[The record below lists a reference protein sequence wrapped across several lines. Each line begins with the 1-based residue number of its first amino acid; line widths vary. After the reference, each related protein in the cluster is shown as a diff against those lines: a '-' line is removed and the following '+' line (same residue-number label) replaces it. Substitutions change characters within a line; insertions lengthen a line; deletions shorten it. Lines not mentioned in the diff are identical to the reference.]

1 MKKTRRRAP
10 IVLAVMTAAALAGLI
25 HFAVAD
31 EPARVNGITPNDTEL
46 LPNGNFEQGSTSW
59 TESSV
64 QGLDLIRDLRTLS
77 ITAHSGTWG
86 AVLGIANN
94 EIASIEQS
102 VKVPTGSPALKYWYQ
117 IGSVD
122 THLGFDFARLLV
134 NGVKVDEFQ
143 LHEGINTSV
152 WTLHAI
158 DLTAYAG
165 QTVNIQIQVET
176 DIVDGS
182 TLIVDDVFFDFDPS
196 SGSIFQD
203 GFETGDTSRWSMQFP

>member
-1 MKKTRRRAP
+1 MKTRRRVP
-10 IVLAVMTAAALAGLI
+10 NVLTVMTVAALAGLTP
-25 HFAVAD
+25 FAVAD
-31 EPARVNGITPNDTEL
+31 QPATGNSITANDTEL

-77 ITAHSGTWG
+77 INAHSGNWG

-102 VKVPTGSPALKYWYQ
+102 VMVPSGSPALKYWYQ
-117 IGSVD
+117 VGSVD
-122 THLGFDFARLLV
+122 THMGFDFARLLV
-134 NGVKVDEFQ
+134 NGVKIDEFQ
-143 LHEGINTSV
+143 LHQGINTSV
-152 WTLHAI
+152 WTLYAV
-158 DLTAYAG
+158 DLSAYAG
-165 QTVNIQIQVET
+165 QTVNLQIQVET

-196 SGSIFQD
+196 SSSIFQD
-203 GFETGDTSRWSMQFP
+203 GFETGDTSSWSLQVP